1 MMCDSDFDSSECS
14 DYEDSCAGICCPEY
28 DYTLDCG
35 CCPCKGIRT
44 PVHAITG
51 QPLITILTDEMRRE
65 IYSNIIDLT
74 PWTSRYRQPDYAES
88 TPDSATSES
97 PTSLYPIR
105 KSPKKK
111 VQTTKKNSKPKVGQK
126 AMKRTQSERTKAR
139 QMRKRQD
146 KLIEIANKECTP
158 ASAKNVTKP
167 SQPKSITAEPQLIE
181 TNKQAQKKRPKTHF
195 RKTKKPGRA

>member
-1 MMCDSDFDSSECS
+1 MMCDSDYDSSECS
-14 DYEDSCAGICCPEY
+14 DYEESCSGICCPEY

-35 CCPCKGIRT
+35 CCPCKGT
-44 PVHAITG
+44 PVHSITG
-51 QPLITILTDEMRRE
+51 RPMVTILTDKMRRE
-65 IYSNIIDLT
+65 IYSNTIDMT
-74 PWTSRYRQPDYAES
+74 PWTSRYIRSMYS
-88 TPDSATSES
+88 
-97 PTSLYPIR
+97 IR

-139 QMRKRQD
+139 QMRKRQEN
-146 KLIEIANKECTP
+146 LIENANKEYTP
-158 ASAKNVTKP
+158 IPAKNVTKP